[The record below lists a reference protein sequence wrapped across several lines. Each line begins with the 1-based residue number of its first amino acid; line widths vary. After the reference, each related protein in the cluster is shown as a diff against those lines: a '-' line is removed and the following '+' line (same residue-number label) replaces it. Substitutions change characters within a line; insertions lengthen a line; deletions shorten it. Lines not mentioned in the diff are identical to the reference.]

1 MFGLAIVRAEQP
13 PTNDRAP
20 QPTKQFSKPVHAS
33 GVDFEV
39 ATEPFWQRPAK
50 IYGVGHAQI
59 ELRISNRSDQDLTF
73 ELGDHL
79 HVSLR
84 GTNDTELVL
93 CAVPKKFLPQTLKVA
108 AGKSE
113 TVALATELVHT
124 RIGQV
129 CLALRSD
136 SGWNWLTDDLL
147 AGKYSLKLA
156 YENKQQANA
165 AWLGKMQTESLEVE
179 IQDAP

>member
-1 MFGLAIVRAEQP
+1 MFGLAIVRAEHP
-13 PTNDRAP
+13 PTNDHAP
-20 QPTKQFSKPVHAS
+20 QPTKRFSKPVRAS

-39 ATEPFWQRPAK
+39 AAEPLWHRPGK
-50 IYGVGHAQI
+50 IYGVGHAPI
-59 ELRISNRSDQDLTF
+59 ELRITNRSDQDLTF
-73 ELGDHL
+73 DLGDHL
-79 HVSLR
+79 LVSLR
-84 GTNDTELVL
+84 GANDTELVL
-93 CAVPKKFLPQTLKVA
+93 CAVPQKFLPQTLKVA

-129 CLALRSD
+129 CLGLQSD

-147 AGKYSLKLA
+147 AGKYRLRLA

-165 AWLGKMQTESLEVE
+165 AWLGKMQTESLEIE
-179 IQDAP
+179 IKDAP

>member
-1 MFGLAIVRAEQP
+1 MIGLATVRAEQP
-13 PTNDRAP
+13 PTKEQAP
-20 QPTKQFSKPVHAS
+20 QPTTQFSKPVRVT

-39 ATEPFWQRPAK
+39 AAEPVWQRPAK
-50 IYGVGHAQI
+50 IYGVGHAPI
-59 ELRISNRSDQDLTF
+59 ALHITNRSDQDLTF

-79 HVSLR
+79 LVSLR

-129 CLALRSD
+129 CLGLRSD

-147 AGKYSLKLA
+147 AGKYRLRLA

-165 AWLGKMQTESLEVE
+165 AWLGKMQTESLEIE
-179 IQDAP
+179 IKDAP